1 MFIVHVVR
9 QFHPAIGGMENVVH
23 ELAAAQAAAGHKV
36 RIVTLNR
43 LFRAKRRGV
52 LPARQMIDGAEV
64 FRVPFVGSPRY
75 PIAPSVIKFVRDAD
89 IVHVH
94 AIDFFF
100 DYLAWTKPLHARK
113 LVVSTHGGF
122 FHTRYAARFKQ
133 LYFNAITRLSLTWY
147 DAVVAVSIPDYEKFA
162 WLRRRGVVCIEN
174 GVNVA
179 KYADAAA
186 SNPTKSVVC
195 IGRFS
200 ANKRLDRA
208 IKFAAALHRYD
219 REWTLKIIG
228 RPWDLGVA
236 ELTALAEREGIS
248 TAVRIISSP
257 TEAQLRELISVC
269 SVLVSASD
277 FEGFGIAAVEG
288 LSAGLFP
295 VLSDIPPFRH
305 LIEQTG
311 VGMIVD
317 FSLPDVAAQQFLTR
331 WREVSTNYRS
341 LRAALISAAALFDWR
356 HASSAYMGV
365 YDAVLG
371 SRRRRILDVSVT
383 VSTRSEAVKELDR
396 RFEQKK
402 STFIAFANANCLN
415 IAYRDPR
422 VRAALGEA
430 VVLND
435 GIGIDLASKLLF
447 GAQFPDNLNGTDFT
461 PYYLQHSRHL
471 LRIYLLGG
479 KRGVVERAAKLITET
494 CPWHEVVGYHE
505 GYFPHSE
512 DGLVASTIRVS
523 RADVLL
529 VAMGNPDQELWLRTN
544 FDVTGCRLGFAV
556 GALFDFIAGEVQRAP
571 VWVRTARLEWVY
583 RLAQEPER
591 LWRRYVLGNPIFML
605 RILGQWWT
613 GARV

>member
-64 FRVPFVGSPRY
+64 IRVPFVGSPRY

-100 DYLAWTKPLHARK
+100 DYLAWTKPLHGRK
-113 LVVSTHGGF
+113 LIVSTHGGY

-147 DAVVAVSIPDYEKFA
+147 DAVVAVSVADYETFA
-162 WLRRRGVVCIEN
+162 RLRRRGVICIEN

-186 SNPTKSVVC
+186 SNPTKSIVC

-200 ANKRLDRA
+200 ANKRLDLA

-219 REWTLKIIG
+219 RKWTLKIIG
-228 RPWDLGVA
+228 RAWDVDAA
-236 ELTALAEREGIS
+236 ELTALAEKEGIS
-248 TAVRIISSP
+248 PAVRVISSP
-257 TEAQLRELISVC
+257 SEPELRELISDC

-305 LIEQTG
+305 LLERTG
-311 VGMIVD
+311 VGTIVD
-317 FSLPDVAAQQFLTR
+317 FSQPDIAAQQFLTR
-331 WREVSTNYRS
+331 WREVSANYRS
-341 LRAALISAAALFDWR
+341 LRAALVAAAALFDWR
-356 HASSAYMGV
+356 HALSSYMGV

-402 STFIAFANANCLN
+402 NTFIAFANANCLN
-415 IAYRDPR
+415 VAYRDPR

-461 PYYLQHSRHL
+461 PYYLQHSRHR

-479 KRGVVERAAKLITET
+479 KRSVVERTAKLITET
-494 CPWHEVVGYHE
+494 YPWHEVVGYHE
-505 GYFPHSE
+505 GYFSHSE
-512 DGLVASTIRVS
+512 DGLVASTIS
-523 RADVLL
+523 ASGADVLL

-544 FDVTGCRLGFAV
+544 FDATGCRLGFAV

-583 RLAQEPER
+583 RLAQEPGR